1 MGAWGALLGWGG
13 GRVGSG
19 AVSSGAVSSSLST
32 RAWAITSACLWL
44 ASAIQSTSRSAS
56 SSSSTTRAASADAA
70 DSAVGLAA
78 AVSDTTWRHMG
89 QVVSELPARSVEAND
104 DFWDIHWSRQ
114 PPQQVCPH
122 GIICTSA
129 GSSRQIGQSSR
140 PVLSTAAFHPFLAFR
155 PSSAA
160 AHLAGL
166 AGAAAARSL
175 AALAAAR
182 SRAAAFSASSGPLL
196 AGASPISMAPLCPS
210 PSASLSSSGRIS
222 SVLSLAACS
231 SSSACRSR
239 SAASTAAFSANSFCL
254 LSMSTWSLQASSSL
268 PSFAR
273 ARPHLVPSALNAW
286 HLGSSST
293 HSPSSC
299 GGRR

>member
-1 MGAWGALLGWGG
+1 MGACGALLAWGG
-13 GRVGSG
+13 GRVG
-19 AVSSGAVSSSLST
+19 SGAVSSSLST

-56 SSSSTTRAASADAA
+56 SSSTLEASACAA

-78 AVSDTTWRHMG
+78 EVSDTTWRHIG
-89 QVVSELPARSVEAND
+89 QVVSELPARSVEANE

-114 PPQQVCPH
+114 PPQQVCLH
-122 GIICTSA
+122 GFICTSA
-129 GSSRQIGQSSR
+129 GSSRQMGQSSR
-140 PVLSTAAFHPFLAFR
+140 PLLSTAAFHPFFAFC

-160 AHLAGL
+160 AHFAGL
-166 AGAAAARSL
+166 AGAAMARSL

-182 SRAAAFSASSGPLL
+182 SLAAAFSASSGPLL

-210 PSASLSSSGRIS
+210 PSASLSSSGSMS
-222 SVLSLAACS
+222 STLSLAACS
-231 SSSACRSR
+231 SSSASRSR
-239 SAASTAAFSANSFCL
+239 SMASSAAFSANSFCF
-254 LSMSTWSLQASSSL
+254 LSVSTWSLQASSSL

-273 ARPHLVPSALNAW
+273 ARPHLEPSALNAW

>member
-1 MGAWGALLGWGG
+1 MEQPRAHRGSLSRNLGALSLG
-13 GRVGSG
+13 
-19 AVSSGAVSSSLST
+19 ALSP
-32 RAWAITSACLWL
+32 
-44 ASAIQSTSRSAS
+44 
-56 SSSSTTRAASADAA
+56 
-70 DSAVGLAA
+70 GKPP
-78 AVSDTTWRHMG
+78 
-89 QVVSELPARSVEAND
+89 LPLPSP
-104 DFWDIHWSRQ
+104 WRQ
-114 PPQQVCPH
+114 PH
-122 GIICTSA
+122 DDA
-129 GSSRQIGQSSR
+129 RAR
-140 PVLSTAAFHPFLAFR
+140 HPFLAFR

-182 SRAAAFSASSGPLL
+182 SLAAAFSASSGPLL

-239 SAASTAAFSANSFCL
+239 SAASTAAFSANSFCF